1 MTHEVS
7 CKRVT
12 RLAFNAHI
20 DSHLVRMDTDRQY
33 GGLDEG
39 PQPKPLLL
47 AALAGCTGMDVV
59 SLLQKMHVPFDD
71 IDLIVTGELT
81 EEHPRYYR
89 KIHVVYELYGPDLDE
104 EKIEKAV
111 RLSQE
116 KYCGVS
122 YMLRQA
128 AELTWEIRLK

>member
-20 DSHLVRMDTDRQY
+20 DSHLVRMDSDRQY

-59 SLLQKMHVPFDD
+59 SLLQKMQVPFED

-81 EEHPRYYR
+81 DEHPRYYR
-89 KIHVVYELYGPDLDE
+89 SIHVVYELYGRDLDQ

>member
-81 EEHPRYYR
+81 DEHPRYYR